1 MTKEELSPLV
11 YTTWPAAKE
20 KPLDPSTWPTGY
32 DIFHINDTHGK
43 PDWGNATVVDDIF
56 RFGQKYNRRP
66 PVFAK
71 FPIRHN
77 IILNSTT
84 NWVDALYILATS
96 PTNDFMLCSL
106 SASLSTNCS
115 TWYNASIS
123 GGSMASHCED
133 QSDALQYSKRLPNAT
148 NGIRSNDWVDVA
160 TDWASGVDL
169 NGGISDANDSIS
181 RLLTELIPTSYTLN
195 PKLPSIAEAL
205 AVLTGCTL
213 IVSSIGAPFVH
224 FYNYTEPIWNNPQ
237 PQYFPVALS
246 YQDYASG
253 GDQPWQNIFYLV
265 LLLAFLLNV
274 LCLVY
279 FLFNG
284 GLVNDFLEPQ
294 NLFALAINSPASQ
307 RLAGSCGGGP
317 EGDQLQVK
325 WSIRLDEDTEHVSII
340 EKNIRHEP
348 MYTSPPEGKRFSYP
362 GSPISESYSRL
373 SRKRTSIM

>member
-1 MTKEELSPLV
+1 
-11 YTTWPAAKE
+11 
-20 KPLDPSTWPTGY
+20 
-32 DIFHINDTHGK
+32 
-43 PDWGNATVVDDIF
+43 
-56 RFGQKYNRRP
+56 
-66 PVFAK
+66 
-71 FPIRHN
+71 
-77 IILNSTT
+77 
-84 NWVDALYILATS
+84 
-96 PTNDFMLCSL
+96 
-106 SASLSTNCS
+106 
-115 TWYNASIS
+115 
-123 GGSMASHCED
+123 MASHCED
-133 QSDALQYSKRLPNAT
+133 KNDALQYSKRLPNAT

-195 PKLPSIAEAL
+195 PKLPSMAEAL
-205 AVLTGCTL
+205 AVLNGCTL
-213 IVSSIGAPFVH
+213 IVSSISVPFVH

-237 PQYFPVALS
+237 PQFFPVALS

-265 LLLAFLLNV
+265 LLLAFLLNI

-284 GLVNDFLEPQ
+284 SLVNDFLEPQ
-294 NLFALAINSPASQ
+294 NLFASAINSPASQ

-317 EGDQLQVK
+317 EGDQLQAK
-325 WSIRLDEDTEHVSII
+325 WTIRLDEDTEHVSII